1 MPLNNVL
8 VMFTC
13 QICSKGLCSSSNRTS
28 RDYVICPGLQ
38 DTLIRG
44 FSWLYNNI
52 LLTPIIISPL
62 LTPKAKGKTAMIAP
76 LRVKNHW
83 LSGLVGPA
91 MVLCRF
97 QGQRGIYPEG
107 RGWAQG
113 WGSGCPGLCAR
124 PFSST
129 SGPRKTEESNSIP
142 APVLTAPPSAQAE
155 LDGPARMWR
164 ALLLK
169 LFLVSICCVRWCHSE
184 GCELWQFRCGTGR
197 CIPGDWHCDGTSDCV
212 DDSDERDCPQV
223 TCDDSHFQCLSD
235 GECIPDIWVCDDE
248 EDCEDGSDE
257 RQHCPGRTCTSG
269 QFSCSNGVCI
279 PGEYR
284 CDRLTD
290 CSDGSDERNC
300 HYPECTQLRCANGA
314 CYNRT
319 QRCDHILDC
328 RDGSDEANCT
338 QHCNTG
344 LFPCHN
350 GICVPQRYV
359 CDHDDD
365 CGDRSDELNC
375 TYPTC
380 RGNYF
385 TCPSG
390 RCIHQVWV
398 CDGEDDCEDNADEKG
413 CDNVP
418 RECYPGEWP
427 CPSSGLC
434 IPMDK
439 LCDGTPHCPEGED
452 ETNTTA
458 GHNCSIWRCASLSCE
473 HHCHASPDGGTCSC
487 PSGYIVSSNNS
498 RSCIDFDDCSM
509 WGVCDQLCE
518 DRIGSHRCSCREGYI
533 LEQHRYCRAD
543 TSTGVPF
550 LIFSNGRDLLI
561 GDIHGNS
568 LRTLVSSQNRGVA
581 VGVDFH
587 YNLNMIFWTDTI
599 QNKVFS
605 VDMNGSNMQV
615 VLNVSVDYPENL
627 AVDWVNNKL
636 YVVEASVNRID
647 MVDFDGSNRVT
658 LITENL
664 GNPRGLAVDP
674 TVGYM
679 FFSDWEALNG
689 QPGLERAFMDG
700 TNRYGIIGTKLGW
713 PAGITLDIDAKRIY
727 WVDSRYDYIE
737 TATYD
742 GLHRKTVVHGGAVV
756 PHPFGISLFEHNV
769 YFTDW
774 TKMAVMKANKFT
786 DSSPQV
792 VYSTSQTPHGVAVI
806 HQLKQPHV
814 SNPCRVDRGGCEQIC
829 VLSHRSDNGGLGY
842 RCKCRMGYDLHA
854 DGKRCL
860 AVRQFLLFSSQLAV
874 RGIPFNLSSQEDII
888 LPVTGSPSYFV
899 GVDFSAEDDAIFF
912 SDTAKNIIYKQKVDG
927 TGREVLAANR
937 VDGVEDLAYDWIS
950 KNLYWTDPRYR
961 SISVMKLAD
970 KSRRAIIRNLN
981 NPRAIVVHPLIGY
994 IFWTDWYRP
1003 AKIMRAWG
1011 DGSHALSIVNTTL
1024 GWPNGLAIDW
1034 SSMRLYWVDAFFDK
1048 IEHSS
1053 FDGQNRLSLDRITQI
1068 SHPFGLTIFEGY
1080 AYFTDWRLG
1089 GIVRVRK
1096 TDGGEMVI
1104 IRRGISHIMHV
1115 KSFNSNYQIGS
1126 NLCNRQTN
1134 PNGDCSHFCFPA
1146 PDSQR
1151 VCGCPYGMK
1160 LSSNQQTCVEDP
1172 SNEPPTLQC
1181 GANSFSCGNGKCVPN
1196 SYRCDGVDHC
1206 HDNSD
1211 EVNCGI
1217 NNTTCS
1223 PSAFTCANQRCVP
1236 AGWRCDGHNDCFDN
1250 SDEINCPTHVPGTC
1264 PANQFTCANH
1274 RCIPHTWRCDTDND
1288 CGDSSDEADCY
1299 LGSTCHPGQFQC
1311 PDHRCIDPNYVCDG
1325 DRDCVDGA
1333 DEQGCIYNCTVNEF
1347 KCSSGH
1353 QCINS
1358 YYRCDGVFDCSDR
1371 SDEQNCPTRPP
1382 GMCHHES
1389 EFQCQSDGSCV
1400 PSTWECDGH
1409 PDCEDGSDEHHA
1421 CPPRTCPS
1429 SLFRCDNGNC
1439 VLRSWICDGDNDCRD
1454 MSDERD
1460 CPTPPFRCP
1469 SWQWQCPGHS
1479 VCINFT
1485 TVCDNTPDCPNGA
1498 DESPLCNEPL
1508 PDQESCSDNN
1518 AGCTHGCIQGPF
1530 GAQCTCPVGY
1540 QLSNDSKT
1548 CEDMDECNPPGLCSQ
1563 HCFNERGSFRCH
1575 CQEGYTL
1582 EADQRTCKASD
1593 SRQAFLLVASRNQ
1606 IVQDDITTQPN
1617 VVRSL
1622 VRDGRN
1628 IVALDFDSVTDRV
1641 YWSDTSQDRIWSC
1654 HKNGSD
1660 RTVIFNSGVTVTESL
1675 AVDWVGRNLYWTD
1688 YVLETIEVSKLDGT
1702 HRTVLVSENVT
1713 NPRGLVLDPR
1723 DSAHLM
1729 FWTDWGRN
1737 PRIERASM
1745 DGKLRTVIISSKL
1758 YWPNGL
1764 TIDYPNNLLYFA
1776 DAYLDFIDYCDYNGN
1791 NRKQVLASDLVLQH
1805 PHAITIF
1812 EDFVYWTDRYINRV
1826 MRAHK
1831 WHGENQTVMLFNL
1844 PQPMGLVTVHPA
1856 RQPAGENHCLR
1867 SPCTHICLLSA
1878 VGPRYY
1884 SCACPSGWTLAADQ
1898 ITCTRVEDPFLVV
1911 VRDSI
1916 IYGISLN
1923 PEDKSNDAM
1932 VPVAGLQNGYDVDF
1946 DDNEQTIYWVEHP
1959 GEIHRVKSDGTNR
1972 TEFASAAILGSPVGL
1987 ALDWITENLY
1997 YTNPATQSI
2006 EVLKLR
2012 GEIQYRKTL
2021 ITNNG
2026 SPTGAGSPVGIA
2038 VDPAR
2043 GKLYWTDQ
2051 GTESGIPAKVASAD
2065 MDGLNPVTLFTNNL
2079 DHIEFLTV
2087 DIQEN
2092 KLYWA
2097 VTSTGMIER
2106 GDPDGTNRITIVTG
2120 LSHPWGVAVYQNYL
2134 YFTDRDF
2141 EVIERVDKST
2151 GANKIVLRDN
2161 ISGLRVL
2168 KVHFR
2173 ETSAGTSNGCSNN
2186 MGVCEQLCLPRPQGL
2201 FTCACAT
2208 GFKLNA
2214 DNKTCA
2220 PYQSYVVI
2228 STLSAIKGFSLEGSD
2243 HSEAMV
2249 PVAGR
2254 GRNALHI
2261 DVHMASGFIY
2271 WCDFSST
2278 VAVQNGVRRIKPD
2291 GSGLRS
2297 IVTSGIGRNGIRGI
2311 AVDWAAGNLYFT
2323 NAFLTETY
2331 VEVLRLNTTFRRVL
2345 LKTQVDMPRHIVV
2358 DPRNRYLFWAD
2369 YGQLPKIERALLDG
2383 TNRTV
2388 LVSSGIITPRG
2399 LALDWQTGYVYWVD
2413 DSLDMIARIN
2423 PQGGETEIVR
2433 YGSRYPTPYGI
2444 TVFESSIIWVDR
2456 NLKKVF
2462 QASKEPGSTEQPAV
2476 IRDNINMLRDVT
2488 IFDQRSQPTSVQELN
2503 YNPCM
2508 EANGGCA
2515 HFCFALP
2522 GSITGTQDKKC
2533 SCAFGNLAADKES
2546 CVVSRDDYLI
2556 YTTESTVR
2564 SLRLDP
2570 EDHALPFP
2578 VVNVPRT
2585 SVALDFDLTDRRI
2598 YFTQSSGAG
2607 ASKISYISLS
2617 SPTSPPIVVASD
2629 LGAPDGIAYDWINRR
2644 IYYSDYVNQSISS
2657 MSVDGSQRTIIAH
2670 VSRPRAI
2677 MLDPCRG
2684 YMYWTDWGTHAKIER
2699 ATLGG
2704 NFRTEI
2710 VNSSL
2715 VWPNGLTL
2723 DYEEER
2729 LYWADASLQKI
2740 ERSSLMGSNREVIIS
2755 TAIYPFAM
2763 TMFGQFIYWTD
2774 WNTRSIY
2781 RANKHDGSDQTVMIQ
2796 NLPSRP
2802 MDIHVLAT
2810 RKQQQCD
2817 SPCQQFNGGCSHI
2830 CTPGPNGAECQCPS
2844 EGRWYLADN
2853 KHCIP
2858 DNGTR
2863 CQPGQFT
2870 CMNGRCIRAQW
2881 KCDNDN
2887 DCGDGSDELERVCG
2901 RKPIFSYAVPQLL
2914 SSFIALSA
2922 FHTCE
2927 PTVFTCGN
2935 GKCVPYHYRCDHY
2948 DDCGDNSD
2956 EVGCLFRP
2964 CDLNTEFTCNN
2975 GRCIAKDYVC
2985 NGINNCYDNG
2995 TSDEQNCPERTC
3007 QPEHTKCQST
3017 NICIPRSYLCDG
3029 DNDCGDMSDESPTH
3043 CATSTCSQ
3051 SEFRCSTGR
3060 CIPAHWYCDGGADCA
3075 DGSDEPLSCTTLV
3088 RTCNT
3093 DQFHCDDGRCIASSW
3108 ICDGD
3113 NDCGD
3118 MSDEDQRH
3126 NCANRTCSSAEFT
3139 CVNNQPPQRKCI
3151 PRDWVCDGDADCA
3164 DALDE
3169 RQNCTHRSCGINEFT
3184 CSNGLCIR
3192 STYRCDRRND
3202 CGDSSDEQGCT
3213 YQPCQQHQFTCQNGR
3228 CVSHDFVCDGDNDC
3242 GDESDE
3248 LEHMCHTPVPTCPP
3262 GEFRCDNGH
3271 CIPLSQV
3278 CDRSDDCSDNSDE
3291 KGCGINECTDPSIHH
3306 CDHNCTDTPTS
3317 FICTCRPGYR
3327 LMSDGKTCDDINECA
3342 ESPSV
3347 CSQVCE
3353 NTVGSYVCKCAPGFL
3368 REPDGR
3374 SCRQNSNISPYLIF
3388 SNRYYLR
3395 NLSTDG
3401 QAYSLI
3407 LQGLT
3412 SVVAMDFDRVDKR
3425 LYWIDVSRRVIERMF
3440 FNGSNREVVVNG
3452 VLHGEGLAV
3461 DWIARKLYWVD
3472 SFLDCLKVSELDG
3485 RFVKKLTE
3493 HCVDANNTYCFEN
3506 PRAIVLHP
3514 KYGYVYWTDWGDKAF
3529 IGRVGMDGTN
3539 KAAIITT
3546 KIEWP
3551 NGITIDYTNDKLYW
3565 SDAHLNYIEYS
3576 DLDGQHRHTVYDGD
3590 LPHPFALT
3598 VFEDTVYWTDWNMRT
3613 VEKGNKYDGSG
3624 RQALVNTTHRPFD
3637 IHVCHPYRQPI
3648 VNNPCAVNNGGC
3660 SHLCLIRHGGREH
3673 TCECPDHFLTVQIG
3687 GVTRCLPMCT
3697 STQYRCANNER
3708 CIPIWW
3714 KCDGQRDCRDG
3725 SDEPSTCPT
3734 RHCRLGQF
3742 QCNDGNC
3749 TNPHFLCNSNQDCH
3763 DGSDEDAVL
3772 CATHQ
3777 CESHQW
3783 QCANKRC
3790 IPESWQCDG
3799 EDDCGDQSDEDPA
3812 HCSTRTCRPGQ
3823 FKCRNG
3829 RCIPQSWKCDIDD
3842 DCGDNSDEP
3851 LEECMGPAY
3860 RCDNHTE
3867 FDCKTNY
3874 RCVPLWSVCN
3884 GHNDCRDNSDE
3895 QGCDELTCDPSGDFR
3910 CDNHRCIPLR
3920 WRCDGDDDC
3929 GDNSDERSCTPRACT
3944 ESEFRCDNLRC
3955 IPDRWVCDHD
3965 NDCEDNSDER
3975 DCELRTCHP
3984 GYFQCGS
3991 GHCIAERFKC
4001 DGNADCLDYTDETS
4015 CPTRFP
4021 NGTYCPPFLFEC
4033 KNHVCVQPHWKCD
4046 GDNDCGDNSDE
4057 ELHLCLDIQC
4067 EAPFRFRCD
4076 NNRCIYSHELCNSVD
4091 DCGDGSDERQ
4101 ENCQNPT
4108 HGPCTNDEYKCSNGK
4123 CIPLQYACD
4132 NYDDCGDQSDE
4143 LGCHHGSG
4151 HTCSANICEH
4161 NCTDLTEGGFLCS
4174 CRPGYKPRETERHI
4188 CEDVNECE
4196 VYGTCPQD
4204 CKNTKGSYECFC
4216 ADGFL
4221 SFGEPH
4227 GTECAA
4233 QGNPPVLLLPDNV
4246 RIRRFNLSSEQYS
4259 DYVDNAEHIQALD
4272 YLWDPEHEGLSIVYW
4287 TVLGRGSQFGSIK
4300 RAYMTTFNDYG
4311 NNPVKEVDLNL
4322 RYIANPDGIAVDW
4335 VGRHIY
4341 WTDSGTNRIEVAK
4354 LDGRYRK
4361 WLIHTD
4367 LDQPAAIAVNPSLG
4381 MMYWT
4386 DWGRKPRIESAW
4398 MDGQHREV
4406 LVREEDLGWPTGLAL
4421 DYLNGN
4427 RIYWCDSK
4435 ENIIES
4441 MKPDGTDRKIVISG
4455 DIGHPYSLDVFEGH
4469 VYWSTKEKGEVWK
4482 TNKFGGGNKVKVLT
4496 INPWLTQVRIYQEH
4510 RHNQSVPNPC
4520 KNVCSHLCLL
4530 RPGGYTCACPQG
4542 SSPVQFDSNEC
4553 DAAIEAPVAMPL
4565 ACRCMNGGTCYTDE
4579 GGLPKCKCPYGYMG
4593 SYCEMGKSRGAP
4605 AGTAVAVLLAVIII
4619 LITGALAVGVFLNYK
4634 RTGSFIPS
4642 MPKLPSLSSLVKS
4655 ADTGNG
4661 VTFRSGDNVDLGP
4674 SHIGVSF
4681 IDTTM
4686 QMDDNFAMEAG
4697 RQPITFE
4704 NPLYPT
4710 APVSGDPAVIHATQ
4724 VTVNVSGEQL
4734 ENNFVNPAY
4743 RGDQSVGI
4751 VNTTSVSTKP
4761 VPESKWSL
4769 FKRKL
4774 KPSTTFENPSYSEMK
4789 DEKPVGSSGDSP
4801 APEPSPFVPPKPQK
4815 RDRPCTFSPTEDS
4828 FKDTANLVKED
4839 SDV

>member
-1 MPLNNVL
+1 
-8 VMFTC
+8 
-13 QICSKGLCSSSNRTS
+13 
-28 RDYVICPGLQ
+28 
-38 DTLIRG
+38 
-44 FSWLYNNI
+44 
-52 LLTPIIISPL
+52 
-62 LTPKAKGKTAMIAP
+62 
-76 LRVKNHW
+76 
-83 LSGLVGPA
+83 
-91 MVLCRF
+91 
-97 QGQRGIYPEG
+97 
-107 RGWAQG
+107 
-113 WGSGCPGLCAR
+113 
-124 PFSST
+124 
-129 SGPRKTEESNSIP
+129 
-142 APVLTAPPSAQAE
+142 
-155 LDGPARMWR
+155 
-164 ALLLK
+164 
-169 LFLVSICCVRWCHSE
+169 
-184 GCELWQFRCGTGR
+184 CELGQFRCGTGR

-212 DDSDERDCPQV
+212 DDSDEHDCPQV
-223 TCDDSHFQCLSD
+223 TCDSNHFQCLSD
-235 GECIPDIWVCDDE
+235 GECIPNLWVCDDE

-269 QFSCSNGVCI
+269 QFSCSNGACI
-279 PGEYR
+279 PGEYQ
-284 CDRLTD
+284 CDRLAD

-319 QRCDHILDC
+319 QRCDQILDC

-338 QHCNTG
+338 QRCNAG
-344 LFPCHN
+344 LFSCHN
-350 GICVPQRYV
+350 GMCVPQRYV

-390 RCIHQVWV
+390 RCIHQVWL

-413 CDNVP
+413 CDNVQ

-434 IPMDK
+434 IPLDK
-439 LCDGTPHCPEGED
+439 LCDGTPNCPDGED

-458 GHNCSIWRCASLSCE
+458 GRNCSIWRCASLSCE

-487 PSGYIVSSNNS
+487 PSGYIVNSNNS
-498 RSCIDFDDCSM
+498 RTCIDFDDCSM

-543 TSTGVPF
+543 SSTGVPS

-561 GDIHGNS
+561 GDIHGNN
-568 LRTLVSSQNRGVA
+568 LRTLVNSQNRGIA

-587 YNLNMIFWTDTI
+587 YILNMIFWTDTI

-605 VDMNGSNMQV
+605 VDMAGSNMQV

-679 FFSDWEALNG
+679 FFSDWESLNG

-700 TNRYGIIGTKLGW
+700 TNRYGIISSKLGW
-713 PAGITLDIDAKRIY
+713 PAGITLDIEAKRVY

-742 GLHRKTVVHGGAVV
+742 GLHRKTVVHGGTVI

-786 DSSPQV
+786 DRSSEV
-792 VYSTSQTPHGVAVI
+792 VYRTSQTPHGVAVI
-806 HQLKQPHV
+806 HQLKQPQV
-814 SNPCRVDRGGCEQIC
+814 PNPCSVDRGGCEQIC

-860 AVRQFLLFSSQLAV
+860 AVRQFLLFSSQLAI
-874 RGIPFNLSSQEDII
+874 RGIPFNLSTQEDII

-912 SDTAKNIIYKQKVDG
+912 SDTTKDIIYKQKVDG

-937 VDGVEDLAYDWIS
+937 VEGVEDLAYDWIS

-1048 IEHSS
+1048 IEHSN
-1053 FDGQNRLSLDRITQI
+1053 FDGQNRLSLERISQI

-1080 AYFTDWRLG
+1080 AYFTDWRMG
-1089 GIVRVRK
+1089 SIVRVRK

-1104 IRRGISHIMHV
+1104 IRRGISGIMHV
-1115 KSFNSNYQIGS
+1115 KSFNSNSQIGS
-1126 NLCNRQTN
+1126 NLCNRPAN

-1160 LSSNQQTCVEDP
+1160 LSPDQRACVEDL

-1181 GANSFSCGNGKCVPN
+1181 GANSFSCGNGKCIPN
-1196 SYRCDGVDHC
+1196 SYRCDGVDDC

-1236 AGWRCDGHNDCFDN
+1236 AGWRCDGQNDCFDN

-1288 CGDSSDEADCY
+1288 CVDGSDEVDCRKY
-1299 LGSTCHPGQFQC
+1299 LGNTCHPGQFQC

-1333 DEQGCIYNCTVNEF
+1333 DEQGCT
-1347 KCSSGH
+1347 
-1353 QCINS
+1353 
-1358 YYRCDGVFDCSDR
+1358 
-1371 SDEQNCPTRPP
+1371 TRPP

-1389 EFQCQSDGSCV
+1389 EFQCQSDGSCI
-1400 PSTWECDGH
+1400 PSSWECDGH

-1479 VCINFT
+1479 VCINLT

-1498 DESPLCNEPL
+1498 DESPLCN
-1508 PDQESCSDNN
+1508 QESCSDNN

-1548 CEDMDECNPPGLCSQ
+1548 CEDIDECNPPGLCSQ

-1575 CQEGYTL
+1575 CQDGYTL

-1617 VVRSL
+1617 VVRSV

-1628 IVALDFDSVTDRV
+1628 IVALDFDSVTERV
-1641 YWSDTSQDRIWSC
+1641 YWSDTSQDRIWSA

-1660 RTVIFNSGVTVTESL
+1660 RVVIFDSGVTVTESL

-1745 DGKLRTVIISSKL
+1745 DGKQRTVIISSKL

-1776 DAYLDFIDYCDYNGN
+1776 DAYLDFIDFCDYNGN

-1812 EDFVYWTDRYINRV
+1812 EDFLYWTDRYINRV

-1844 PQPMGLVTVHPA
+1844 PQPMGLVAVHPA

-1867 SPCTHICLLSA
+1867 SSCTHICLLSA

-1884 SCACPSGWTLAADQ
+1884 SCACPSGWMLAADQ

-1923 PEDKSNDAM
+1923 PDDKSNDAM

-1972 TEFASAAILGSPVGL
+1972 TEFAPAAILGSPVGL

-2012 GEIQYRKTL
+2012 GEVQYRKTL

-2079 DHIEFLTV
+2079 DHIEFITL
-2087 DIQEN
+2087 DIREN

-2097 VTSTGMIER
+2097 VTSTGVIER
-2106 GDPDGTNRITIVTG
+2106 GDPDGSNRITIVTG

-2134 YFTDRDF
+2134 YYTDRNF

-2151 GANKIVLRDN
+2151 GANKVVMRDN
-2161 ISGLRVL
+2161 VSGLRVL

-2173 ETSAGTSNGCSNN
+2173 ESTSNGCTNN
-2186 MGVCEQLCLPRPQGL
+2186 VGACEQLCLPRPQSL

-2208 GFKLNA
+2208 GFKVNA
-2214 DNKTCA
+2214 DNRTCS

-2278 VAVQNGVRRIKPD
+2278 VAIQNGVRRIKPD

-2311 AVDWAAGNLYFT
+2311 AVDWVAGNLYFT

-2331 VEVLRLNTTFRRVL
+2331 VEVLHLNTTFRRVL
-2345 LKTQVDMPRHIVV
+2345 LKTQVDMPRHIIV

-2369 YGQLPKIERALLDG
+2369 YGQNPKIERALLDG

-2399 LALDWQTGYVYWVD
+2399 LALDFQTGYVYWVD
-2413 DSLDMIARIN
+2413 DSLDMIARVS

-2433 YGSRYPTPYGI
+2433 YGSRHPTPYGI
-2444 TVFESSIIWVDR
+2444 TVFENNILWVDR

-2462 QASKEPGSTEQPAV
+2462 QASKVPGNTEQPLV
-2476 IRDNINMLRDVT
+2476 IRDNINMLRDIT
-2488 IFDQRSQPTSVQELN
+2488 IFDQRTQPSSAQALN
-2503 YNPCM
+2503 YNPCL

-2522 GSITGTQDKKC
+2522 GSNAGSQNKKC
-2533 SCAFGNLAADKES
+2533 SCAFGNLGADGES

-2570 EDHALPFP
+2570 DDHALPFP

-2585 SVALDFDLTDRRI
+2585 SVALDFDIVDRRI

-2607 ASKISYISLS
+2607 SSKISYISLS
-2617 SPTSPPIVVASD
+2617 SPISAPVVVASD

-2704 NFRTEI
+2704 NFRIEI

-2740 ERSSLMGSNREVIIS
+2740 ERSSLTGSNREVIVS

-2781 RANKHDGSDQTVMIQ
+2781 RANKHDGSDQRVMIQ

-2802 MDIHVLAT
+2802 MDIHVLAG

-2830 CTPGPNGAECQCPS
+2830 CTPGPNGAECRCPS

-2863 CQPGQFT
+2863 CQPGQFA

-2881 KCDNDN
+2881 KCDNDD
-2887 DCGDGSDELERVCG
+2887 DCGDGSDELERVC
-2901 RKPIFSYAVPQLL
+2901 
-2914 SSFIALSA
+2914 A

-2935 GKCVPYHYRCDHY
+2935 GRCVPYHYRCDHY
-2948 DDCGDNSD
+2948 DDCRDNSD

-2964 CDLNTEFTCNN
+2964 CDPNTEFACNN

-2995 TSDEQNCPERTC
+2995 TSDERNCPERTC
-3007 QPEHTKCQST
+3007 QPEQTKCQST

-3043 CATSTCSQ
+3043 CAQSTCSQ
-3051 SEFRCSTGR
+3051 SEFRCSSGR
-3060 CIPAHWYCDGGADCA
+3060 CIPAHWYCDGGADCS
-3075 DGSDEPLSCTTLV
+3075 DGSDEPLSCSECSTLI

-3093 DQFHCDDGRCIASSW
+3093 DQFRCDDGRCIASSW

-3139 CVNNQPPQRKCI
+3139 CVNNRPPQRKCI

-3169 RQNCTHRSCGINEFT
+3169 RQNCTRRSCGINEFT
-3184 CSNGLCIR
+3184 CNNGLCIR
-3192 STYRCDRRND
+3192 SSYRLEGTLGYHLCDRRND
-3202 CGDSSDEQGCT
+3202 CGDSSDEQGC
-3213 YQPCQQHQFTCQNGR
+3213 
-3228 CVSHDFVCDGDNDC
+3228 
-3242 GDESDE
+3242 
-3248 LEHMCHTPVPTCPP
+3248 
-3262 GEFRCDNGH
+3262 
-3271 CIPLSQV
+3271 
-3278 CDRSDDCSDNSDE
+3278 
-3291 KGCGINECTDPSIHH
+3291 INECTDPSIHH

-3327 LMSDGKTCDDINECA
+3327 LMSDGKTCDDVDECT
-3342 ESPSV
+3342 ETPGV
-3347 CSQVCE
+3347 CSQLCE
-3353 NTVGSYVCKCAPGFL
+3353 NTVGSHMCKCAPGFL

-3401 QAYSLI
+3401 AAYSLI

-3412 SVVAMDFDRVDKR
+3412 SVVATDFDRVDKR
-3425 LYWIDVSRRVIERMF
+3425 LYWIDVSRRVIERMYN
-3440 FNGSNREVVVNG
+3440 NGSNREVVVNG

-3461 DWIARKLYWVD
+3461 DWVARKLYWVD

-3485 RFVKKLTE
+3485 RFVKKLAE

-3506 PRAIVLHP
+3506 PRGVVLHP
-3514 KYGYVYWTDWGDKAF
+3514 KYGFVYWTDWGNKAF

-3539 KAAIITT
+3539 KSAIITT

-3551 NGITIDYTNDKLYW
+3551 NGITIDYTNDRLYW
-3565 SDAHLNYIEYS
+3565 SDAHLNYIEHS

-3598 VFEDTVYWTDWNMRT
+3598 VFEDTVYWTDWNTRT

-3624 RQALVNTTHRPFD
+3624 RQVLVNTTHRPFD
-3637 IHVCHPYRQPI
+3637 IHVYHPYRQPI

-3673 TCECPDHFLTVQIG
+3673 TCECPDHFLTIQIG

-3714 KCDGQRDCRDG
+3714 KCDGQADCRDG
-3725 SDEPSTCPT
+3725 SDEPSTCPS

-3749 TNPHFLCNSNQDCH
+3749 TSPHFLCNANQDCH

-3772 CATHQ
+3772 CATHM

-3812 HCSTRTCRPGQ
+3812 HCSSRTCRPGQ

-3829 RCIPQSWKCDIDD
+3829 RCIPQSWKCDVDD

-3851 LEECMGPAY
+3851 LEECMGPGY

-3867 FDCKTNY
+3867 FACRTNY

-3895 QGCDELTCDPSGDFR
+3895 QGCA
-3910 CDNHRCIPLR
+3910 
-3920 WRCDGDDDC
+3920 
-3929 GDNSDERSCTPRACT
+3929 PRACT
-3944 ESEFRCDNLRC
+3944 ESEYRCDNLRC

-4015 CPTRFP
+4015 CRECLSSFATRYP
-4021 NGTYCPPFLFEC
+4021 NGTYCPQFMFEC
-4033 KNHVCVQPHWKCD
+4033 KNHICVPPHWKCD

-4067 EAPFRFRCD
+4067 EAPFRFHCD

-4101 ENCQNPT
+4101 ENCQKPT
-4108 HGPCTNDEYKCSNGK
+4108 HGPCTDDEYKCSNGQ

-4132 NYDDCGDQSDE
+4132 DYDDCGDQSDE
-4143 LGCHHGSG
+4143 LGCRNG
-4151 HTCSANICEH
+4151 HSCSANICEH
-4161 NCTDLTEGGFLCS
+4161 NCTDLTGGGFLCS
-4174 CRPGYKPRETERHI
+4174 CRPGYKPKSTERHN

-4221 SFGEPH
+4221 SYGEPH

-4233 QGNPPVLLLPDNV
+4233 QGNPPVMLLPDNV
-4246 RIRRFNLSSEQYS
+4246 RIRRYNLSSEQYS
-4259 DYVDNAEHIQALD
+4259 DYVDNTEHIQALD
-4272 YLWDPEHEGLSIVYW
+4272 YLWDPDGQGLSIVYW

-4341 WTDSGTNRIEVAK
+4341 WTDAGTNRIEVAK

-4367 LDQPAAIAVNPSLG
+4367 LNQPAAIVVNPSLG

-4386 DWGRKPRIESAW
+4386 DWGRNPRIESAW
-4398 MDGQHREV
+4398 MDGQHRQV
-4406 LVREEDLGWPTGLAL
+4406 LVQEEDLGWPTGLTV

-4441 MKPDGTDRKIVISG
+4441 MKPDGTDRRIVISG

-4469 VYWSTKEKGEVWK
+4469 VYWTTKDKGEVWRI
-4482 TNKFGGGNKVKVLT
+4482 NKFGRRNKVKVLT
-4496 INPWLTQVRIYQEH
+4496 INPWLTQIRIYQEH
-4510 RHNQSVPNPC
+4510 RHNQSVSNPC

-4542 SSPVQFDSNEC
+4542 SSPVEFDSNEC

-4579 GGLPKCKCPYGYMG
+4579 GGLPKCKCPYGYVG

-4619 LITGALAVGVFLNYK
+4619 LITGGLAVGVFLNYK

-4642 MPKLPSLSSLVKS
+4642 MPKLPSLVKS

-4681 IDTTM
+4681 IDTGM
-4686 QMDDNFAMEAG
+4686 QMVNPSVG
-4697 RQPITFE
+4697 VVNTSTVSTQPVHVNIIRAQSQKKSTLNTFKA
-4704 NPLYPT
+4704 L
-4710 APVSGDPAVIHATQ
+4710 VHGATS
-4724 VTVNVSGEQL
+4724 VTVFCLQ
-4734 ENNFVNPAY
+4734 
-4743 RGDQSVGI
+4743 
-4751 VNTTSVSTKP
+4751 
-4761 VPESKWSL
+4761 ESKWSL

-4774 KPSTTFENPSYSEMK
+4774 KPSTTFENPSYSEMR
-4789 DEKPVGSSGDSP
+4789 DEKPVGSSGDSS
-4801 APEPSPFVPPKPQK
+4801 APEPSPFAPPAKPQK
-4815 RDRPCTFSPTEDS
+4815 RDRPNTFSPTEDS

>member
-1 MPLNNVL
+1 MHGNASRCRACSANHPQDGGDELPLQSVRDSEDRAKKARGKHQHPSLSPN
-8 VMFTC
+8 
-13 QICSKGLCSSSNRTS
+13 SSS
-28 RDYVICPGLQ
+28 IC
-38 DTLIRG
+38 T
-44 FSWLYNNI
+44 
-52 LLTPIIISPL
+52 
-62 LTPKAKGKTAMIAP
+62 
-76 LRVKNHW
+76 
-83 LSGLVGPA
+83 
-91 MVLCRF
+91 
-97 QGQRGIYPEG
+97 
-107 RGWAQG
+107 
-113 WGSGCPGLCAR
+113 
-124 PFSST
+124 
-129 SGPRKTEESNSIP
+129 
-142 APVLTAPPSAQAE
+142 AE
-155 LDGPARMWR
+155 LDGPATMWR
-164 ALLLK
+164 ALL
-169 LFLVSICCVRWCHSE
+169 FQLVFVLIYCVRWSHTE
-184 GCELWQFRCGTGR
+184 GCELGQFRCGTGR
-197 CIPGDWHCDGTSDCV
+197 CIPGEWHCDGTSDCV
-212 DDSDERDCPQV
+212 DDSDEHDCPQV

-235 GECIPDIWVCDDE
+235 GECIPDVWVCDDE

-269 QFSCSNGVCI
+269 QFSCSNGACI
-279 PGEYR
+279 PGEYL
-284 CDRLTD
+284 CDHLAD
-290 CSDGSDERNC
+290 CSDGSDEKNC

-338 QHCNTG
+338 QHCNAG
-344 LFPCHN
+344 LFQCHN
-350 GICVPQRYV
+350 GLCVPHRYV

-390 RCIHQVWV
+390 RCIHQVWL

-439 LCDGTPHCPEGED
+439 LCDGKTDCPEGDD

-473 HHCHASPDGGTCSC
+473 HRCHASPDGGTCSC
-487 PSGYIVSSNNS
+487 PSGYIVSSNDS
-498 RSCIDFDDCSM
+498 RSCTDFDDCSI
-509 WGVCDQLCE
+509 WGMCDQLCE
-518 DRIGSHRCSCREGYI
+518 DRIGSHHCSCREGYV

-543 TSTGVPF
+543 TSTGVPS
-550 LIFSNGRDLLI
+550 LIFSNGRDLLK
-561 GDIHGNS
+561 GDIHGNN
-568 LRTLVSSQNRGVA
+568 LQTLVNSQNRGIA

-587 YNLNMIFWTDTI
+587 YNLQMIFWTDTI

-605 VDMNGSNMQV
+605 VHMDGSNVQV

-679 FFSDWEALNG
+679 FFSDWEATNG

-713 PAGITLDIDAKRIY
+713 PAGITLDIEAKRVY

-742 GLHRKTVVHGGAVV
+742 GLHRKTVVHGGSVV

-792 VYSTSQTPHGVAVI
+792 VYRTSQTPHGVAVI
-806 HQLKQPHV
+806 HQLKQPQV
-814 SNPCRVDRGGCEQIC
+814 PNPCSADKGGCEQIC

-860 AVRQFLLFSSQLAV
+860 AVRQFLLFSSQLAI

-912 SDTAKNIIYKQKVDG
+912 SDTAKDIIYKQKVDG

-961 SISVMKLAD
+961 SISVMKLTD

-1011 DGSHALSIVNTTL
+1011 DGSHASSIVNTTL

-1048 IEHSS
+1048 IEHSN
-1053 FDGQNRLSLDRITQI
+1053 FDGQRRLSLDRITQI

-1096 TDGGEMVI
+1096 SDGGEMVI

-1115 KSFNSNYQIGS
+1115 KSFNSNSQIGS
-1126 NLCNRQTN
+1126 NFCNRQTN

-1160 LSSNQQTCVEDP
+1160 LSANQQTCVEDP

-1181 GANSFSCGNGKCVPN
+1181 GANSFSCDNGKCVPN
-1196 SYRCDGVDHC
+1196 SYRCDGVDDC

-1217 NNTTCS
+1217 NNSTCS
-1223 PSAFTCANQRCVP
+1223 PSAFTCSNQRCVP

-1250 SDEINCPTHVPGTC
+1250 SDEINCPTQVPGTC

-1288 CGDSSDEADCY
+1288 CGDSSDEANCSD
-1299 LGSTCHPGQFQC
+1299 LGGTCHPGQFQC
-1311 PDHRCIDPNYVCDG
+1311 PDHRCLDPNYVCDG

-1333 DEQGCIYNCTVNEF
+1333 DEQGCIYNCTASEF
-1347 KCSSGH
+1347 KCASGH

-1358 YYRCDGVFDCSDR
+1358 FYRCDGVFDCSDR
-1371 SDEQNCPTRPP
+1371 SDERNCPTRPP

-1429 SLFRCDNGNC
+1429 TLFRCDNGNC

-1454 MSDERD
+1454 MSDEKD

-1479 VCINFT
+1479 VCINLT

-1548 CEDMDECNPPGLCSQ
+1548 CEDMDECIPPGLCSQ

-1575 CQEGYTL
+1575 CQSGYTL

-1593 SRQAFLLVASRNQ
+1593 YRQAFLLVASRNQ
-1606 IVQDDITTQPN
+1606 IVQDDITAQPN
-1617 VVRSL
+1617 VVRSV
-1622 VRDGRN
+1622 VRDGRS
-1628 IVALDFDSVTDRV
+1628 IVALDFDSATDRV
-1641 YWSDTSQDRIWSC
+1641 YWSDTSQDRIWSS
-1654 HKNGSD
+1654 HMNGSD
-1660 RTVIFNSGVTVTESL
+1660 RTVIFDSGVTVTESL

-1723 DSAHLM
+1723 DSAHLI
-1729 FWTDWGRN
+1729 FWSDWGRN

-1745 DGKLRTVIISSKL
+1745 DGKLRTVIINSKL

-1844 PQPMGLVTVHPA
+1844 PQPMGLAAVHPA
-1856 RQPAGENHCLR
+1856 RQPAGQNYCLR

-1898 ITCTRVEDPFLVV
+1898 FTCTRVEDPFLVV

-1916 IYGISLN
+1916 IYGIPLN
-1923 PEDKSNDAM
+1923 PDDKSNDAM
-1932 VPVAGLQNGYDVDF
+1932 VPIAGLQNGYDVDF

-1959 GEIHRVKSDGTNR
+1959 GEIHKVRSDGTNR
-1972 TEFASAAILGSPVGL
+1972 TEFAPAAILGSPVGL
-1987 ALDWITENLY
+1987 ALDWMSQNLY

-2006 EVLKLR
+2006 EVLKLS
-2012 GEIQYRKTL
+2012 GDVQYRKTL

-2026 SPTGAGSPVGIA
+2026 SATGAGSPVGIA

-2065 MDGLNPVTLFTNNL
+2065 MDGLNPVNLFTNNL

-2087 DIQEN
+2087 DIQER
-2092 KLYWA
+2092 KLYWV
-2097 VTSTGMIER
+2097 VTSTGKIER
-2106 GDPDGTNRITIVTG
+2106 GDVDGSNRITLVTG
-2120 LSHPWGVAVYQNYL
+2120 LSHPWGVAIYQNYL

-2151 GANKIVLRDN
+2151 GANKVVLRDN
-2161 ISGLRVL
+2161 VSGLRVL

-2173 ETSAGTSNGCSNN
+2173 DRSAGTSNGCSDN
-2186 MGVCEQLCLPRPQGL
+2186 MGVCEQLCLPSPQRL

-2214 DNKTCA
+2214 DNRTCA

-2278 VAVQNGVRRIKPD
+2278 VATQNGVRRIKPD

-2311 AVDWAAGNLYFT
+2311 AVDWAAGNMYFT

-2345 LKTQVDMPRHIVV
+2345 LKTQVDMPRHLVV

-2369 YGQLPKIERALLDG
+2369 YGQNPKIERALLDG
-2383 TNRTV
+2383 SNRTI

-2423 PQGGETEIVR
+2423 PNGGETEIVR

-2444 TVFESSIIWVDR
+2444 TVFENSIIWVDR

-2462 QASKEPGSTEQPAV
+2462 QASKEPGNTEPPAV
-2476 IRDNINMLRDVT
+2476 IRDNINMLRDIA
-2488 IFDQRSQPTSVQELN
+2488 IFDKHTQPTSPQELN
-2503 YNPCM
+2503 HNPCM
-2508 EANGGCA
+2508 ETNGGCA
-2515 HFCFALP
+2515 HFCFALKDS
-2522 GSITGTQDKKC
+2522 GTGTQNKKC

-2570 EDHALPFP
+2570 EDHAVPFP

-2585 SVALDFDLTDRRI
+2585 SVALDFDLTDQRI

-2607 ASKISYISLS
+2607 ASKISYISLA
-2617 SPTSPPIVVASD
+2617 SPTSAPVIVASD
-2629 LGAPDGIAYDWINRR
+2629 LGAPDGIAYDWINKR
-2644 IYYSDYVNQSISS
+2644 IYYSDYVNQTISS
-2657 MSVDGSQRTIIAH
+2657 MSVDGAQRTIIAH

-2704 NFRTEI
+2704 NFRAEI

-2723 DYEEER
+2723 DYAEER

-2740 ERSSLMGSNREVIIS
+2740 ERSSLTGSNREVIVS

-2781 RANKHDGSDQTVMIQ
+2781 RANKHDGSDQKVMIQ

-2802 MDIHVLAT
+2802 MDIHVLAS

-2830 CTPGPNGAECQCPS
+2830 CTAGPNGAECQCPS

-2863 CQPGQFT
+2863 CPAGQFT
-2870 CMNGRCIRAQW
+2870 CLNGRCIRAQW

-2887 DCGDGSDELERVCG
+2887 DCGDGSDELERVC
-2901 RKPIFSYAVPQLL
+2901 
-2914 SSFIALSA
+2914 A

-2935 GKCVPYHYRCDHY
+2935 GRCVPYHYRCDHY

-2956 EVGCLFRP
+2956 EVGCQFRL
-2964 CDLNTEFTCNN
+2964 CDPNTEFTCNN
-2975 GRCIAKDYVC
+2975 RRCIAKEYVC

-3007 QPEHTKCQST
+3007 QPEQTKCQST

-3043 CATSTCSQ
+3043 CAESTCAQ
-3051 SEFRCSTGR
+3051 SEFRCSSGR
-3060 CIPAHWYCDGGADCA
+3060 CIPGHWYCDGGSDCS

-3088 RTCNT
+3088 RTCNP
-3093 DQFHCDDGRCIASSW
+3093 DQFRCDDGRCIALSW

-3126 NCANRTCSSAEFT
+3126 SCANRTCSSTEFT

-3151 PRDWVCDGDADCA
+3151 PQDWVCDGDADCS

-3169 RQNCTHRSCGINEFT
+3169 HQNCTHRSCGVNEFT

-3192 STYRCDRRND
+3192 SSYRCDRRND

-3213 YQPCQQHQFTCQNGR
+3213 YQPCQSHQFTCQNGR
-3228 CVSHDFVCDGDNDC
+3228 CVSPNFVCDGDNDC

-3248 LEHMCHTPVPTCPP
+3248 HMCHTPAPTCAP
-3262 GEFRCDNGH
+3262 GEFKCENGH

-3278 CDRSDDCSDNSDE
+3278 CDRNDDCSDNSDE

-3317 FICTCRPGYR
+3317 FVCTCRPGYR
-3327 LMSDGKTCDDINECA
+3327 LMSDSKTCDDVNECD
-3342 ESPSV
+3342 ETPSV
-3347 CSQVCE
+3347 CSQICE
-3353 NTVGSYVCKCAPGFL
+3353 NTVGSYMCKCAPGFL

-3374 SCRQNSNISPYLIF
+3374 SCRQNSNILPYLIF

-3395 NLSTDG
+3395 NLSADG

-3412 SVVAMDFDRVDKR
+3412 SVVALDFDRVDKR
-3425 LYWIDVSRRVIERMF
+3425 LYWIDVSRRVIERMS
-3440 FNGSNREVVVNG
+3440 FNASNREVVVSG

-3485 RFVKKLTE
+3485 RFVRKLAE
-3493 HCVDANNTYCFEN
+3493 LCVDDNNTYCFEN
-3506 PRAIVLHP
+3506 PRGIVVHP
-3514 KYGYVYWTDWGDKAF
+3514 KYGYVFWTDWGDKAF

-3539 KAAIITT
+3539 KEAIITT

-3551 NGITIDYTNDKLYW
+3551 NGITVDYTNDKLYW

-3576 DLDGQHRHTVYDGD
+3576 DLDGQHRHTVYDGN

-3598 VFEDTVYWTDWNMRT
+3598 VFEDFVYWTDWNTRT

-3624 RQALVNTTHRPFD
+3624 REALVNTTHRPFD

-3673 TCECPDHFLTVQIG
+3673 VCECPDHFMTVQIG
-3687 GVTRCLPMCT
+3687 GATRCLPMCT

-3725 SDEPSTCPT
+3725 SDEPSTCPI
-3734 RHCRLGQF
+3734 RHCSLGQF

-3749 TNPHFLCNSNQDCH
+3749 TSPQFLCNSNQDCP

-3783 QCANKRC
+3783 QCTNKRC
-3790 IPESWQCDG
+3790 ILESWQCDG
-3799 EDDCGDQSDEDPA
+3799 EDDCGDQSDEDPS

-3829 RCIPQSWKCDIDD
+3829 RCIPQSWKCDVDD

-3851 LEECMGPAY
+3851 LEECMGPSY

-3895 QGCDELTCDPSGDFR
+3895 QSCDEMTCDPSGDFR

-3920 WRCDGDDDC
+3920 WKCDGEDDC
-3929 GDNSDERSCTPRACT
+3929 GDNSDERSCTPRSCT

-3955 IPDRWVCDHD
+3955 IPNRWVCDHD

-4057 ELHLCLDIQC
+4057 ELHLCLDIEC
-4067 EAPFRFRCD
+4067 ETPFRFRCD

-4091 DCGDGSDERQ
+4091 DCGDGSDEKQ
-4101 ENCQNPT
+4101 ENCQSPT
-4108 HGPCTNDEYKCSNGK
+4108 HGPCTDEEYKCSNGH

-4132 NYDDCGDQSDE
+4132 NYDDCGDESDE

-4151 HTCSANICEH
+4151 HTCSSNQCEH
-4161 NCTDLTEGGFLCS
+4161 NCTDLIDGGFLCS
-4174 CRPGYKPRETERHI
+4174 CRPGYKPRGTERHT
-4188 CEDVNECE
+4188 CEDVDECE
-4196 VYGTCPQD
+4196 VHGICPQD

-4216 ADGFL
+4216 AEGFL

-4272 YLWDPEHEGLSIVYW
+4272 YLWDPEGEGLSVVYW
-4287 TVLGRGSQFGSIK
+4287 TVAGRGSQFGSIK

-4361 WLIHTD
+4361 WLIHSD
-4367 LDQPAAIAVNPSLG
+4367 LDQPAAIVVNPSLG

-4386 DWGRKPRIESAW
+4386 DWGKNPRIESAW
-4398 MDGQHREV
+4398 MDGRHRQV

-4421 DYLNGN
+4421 DYVNGN

-4455 DIGHPYSLDVFEGH
+4455 DIGHPHSLDVFEGH
-4469 VYWSTKEKGEVWK
+4469 VYWTTKEKGEVWK
-4482 TNKFGGGNKVKVLT
+4482 TNKFGTGSKVKVLT

-4520 KNVCSHLCLL
+4520 KSVCSHLCLL

-4542 SSPVQFDSNEC
+4542 SSLMSADSHEC

-4579 GGLPKCKCPYGYMG
+4579 GGLPKCKCPYGYVG

-4681 IDTTM
+4681 IDTAM
-4686 QMDDNFAMEAG
+4686 QMDDHFATDAG
-4697 RQPITFE
+4697 RQPVTFE
-4704 NPLYPT
+4704 NPLYAT
-4710 APVSGDPAVIHATQ
+4710 APASSDPAVIHATQ
-4724 VTVNVSGEQL
+4724 VTVDVTGEQL
-4734 ENNFVNPAY
+4734 ENNFVNPMY
-4743 RGDQSVGI
+4743 HGDQTAGAVKAS
-4751 VNTTSVSTKP
+4751 SVSTEP
-4761 VPESKWSL
+4761 VQESKWSL

-4774 KPSTTFENPSYSEMK
+4774 KPSTTFDNPSYSEMK
-4789 DEKPVGSSGDSP
+4789 DEKPVKSCEQSSV
-4801 APEPSPFVPPKPQK
+4801 PEPSPFVAPAKPQK
-4815 RDRPCTFSPTEDS
+4815 RDRPSTFSPTEDS

>member
-1 MPLNNVL
+1 
-8 VMFTC
+8 
-13 QICSKGLCSSSNRTS
+13 
-28 RDYVICPGLQ
+28 
-38 DTLIRG
+38 
-44 FSWLYNNI
+44 
-52 LLTPIIISPL
+52 
-62 LTPKAKGKTAMIAP
+62 
-76 LRVKNHW
+76 
-83 LSGLVGPA
+83 
-91 MVLCRF
+91 
-97 QGQRGIYPEG
+97 
-107 RGWAQG
+107 
-113 WGSGCPGLCAR
+113 
-124 PFSST
+124 
-129 SGPRKTEESNSIP
+129 
-142 APVLTAPPSAQAE
+142 
-155 LDGPARMWR
+155 
-164 ALLLK
+164 
-169 LFLVSICCVRWCHSE
+169 
-184 GCELWQFRCGTGR
+184 
-197 CIPGDWHCDGTSDCV
+197 
-212 DDSDERDCPQV
+212 
-223 TCDDSHFQCLSD
+223 
-235 GECIPDIWVCDDE
+235 
-248 EDCEDGSDE
+248 
-257 RQHCPGRTCTSG
+257 
-269 QFSCSNGVCI
+269 
-279 PGEYR
+279 
-284 CDRLTD
+284 
-290 CSDGSDERNC
+290 
-300 HYPECTQLRCANGA
+300 
-314 CYNRT
+314 
-319 QRCDHILDC
+319 
-328 RDGSDEANCT
+328 
-338 QHCNTG
+338 
-344 LFPCHN
+344 
-350 GICVPQRYV
+350 
-359 CDHDDD
+359 
-365 CGDRSDELNC
+365 
-375 TYPTC
+375 
-380 RGNYF
+380 
-385 TCPSG
+385 
-390 RCIHQVWV
+390 
-398 CDGEDDCEDNADEKG
+398 
-413 CDNVP
+413 
-418 RECYPGEWP
+418 
-427 CPSSGLC
+427 
-434 IPMDK
+434 
-439 LCDGTPHCPEGED
+439 
-452 ETNTTA
+452 
-458 GHNCSIWRCASLSCE
+458 
-473 HHCHASPDGGTCSC
+473 
-487 PSGYIVSSNNS
+487 
-498 RSCIDFDDCSM
+498 M
-509 WGVCDQLCE
+509 WGACDQLCE
-518 DRIGSHRCSCREGYI
+518 DRIGSHRCSCREGYT

-543 TSTGVPF
+543 VSTGVPS
-550 LIFSNGRDLLI
+550 LVFSNGRDLVM

-568 LRTLVSSQNRGVA
+568 LRVLVNSQNRGTA
-581 VGVDFH
+581 VGVDYH
-587 YNLNMIFWTDTI
+587 YNLSMIFWTDTI

-605 VDMNGSNMQV
+605 VHMDGSNVQV
-615 VLNVSVDYPENL
+615 VLNVSVDHPENL

-636 YVVEASVNRID
+636 YVVETSVNRID
-647 MVDFDGSNRVT
+647 MVDLDGSNRVT

-679 FFSDWEALNG
+679 FFSDWEAANG

-700 TNRYGIIGTKLGW
+700 TNRYGIIGSKLGW
-713 PAGITLDIDAKRIY
+713 PAGITLDIEAKRIY
-727 WVDSRYDYIE
+727 WVDSRYDYVE

-756 PHPFGISLFEHNV
+756 PHPFGVSLFEHSV

-774 TKMAVMKANKFT
+774 TRMAVIKANKFT
-786 DSSPQV
+786 DSNPRV
-792 VYSTSQTPHGVAVI
+792 LYTTSHTPHGVAVI
-806 HQLKQPHV
+806 HQLKQPQV
-814 SNPCRVDRGGCEQIC
+814 PNPCSVHRGGCEQIC

-842 RCKCRMGYDLHA
+842 RCKCRIGYDLHA
-854 DGKRCL
+854 DGKRCS

-912 SDTAKNIIYKQKVDG
+912 SDTAKDIIYKQKVDG
-927 TGREVLAANR
+927 TGREILAANR
-937 VDGVEDLAYDWIS
+937 VEGVEDLAYDWIS

-961 SISVMKLAD
+961 SISVLRLPD

-1011 DGSHALSIVNTTL
+1011 DGSHAVSIVNTTL

-1048 IEHSS
+1048 IEHSN
-1053 FDGQNRLSLDRITQI
+1053 FNGQNRLSLDRITQI
-1068 SHPFGLTIFEGY
+1068 SHPFGLTIFEGF

-1096 TDGGEMVI
+1096 TDGGQMVV

-1115 KSFNSNYQIGS
+1115 KSFNSNSQTGS

-1160 LSSNQQTCVEDP
+1160 LSPNQQTCVEDP
-1172 SNEPPTLQC
+1172 SNEPPTVQC

-1196 SYRCDGVDHC
+1196 SYRCDGVDDC
-1206 HDNSD
+1206 HDNTD
-1211 EVNCGI
+1211 ELHCGI

-1223 PSAFTCANQRCVP
+1223 PLAFTCANQRCVP

-1250 SDEINCPTHVPGTC
+1250 SDEINCPTRVPGTC
-1264 PANQFTCANH
+1264 PANQFTCANL
-1274 RCIPHTWRCDTDND
+1274 RCIPHSWRCDTDND
-1288 CGDSSDEADCY
+1288 CGDGSDEADCY
-1299 LGSTCHPGQFQC
+1299 LGGTCHPGQFQC
-1311 PDHRCIDPNYVCDG
+1311 PDHRCIDSNYVCDG

-1333 DEQGCIYNCTVNEF
+1333 DEQGCIYNCTVSEF
-1347 KCSSGH
+1347 KCTSGH
-1353 QCINS
+1353 QCINAF
-1358 YYRCDGVFDCSDR
+1358 YRCDGVFDCSDR

-1389 EFQCQSDGSCV
+1389 EFQCQSDGSCI

-1409 PDCEDGSDEHHA
+1409 PDCQDGSDEHHA

-1469 SWQWQCPGHS
+1469 SWRWQCPGHS
-1479 VCINFT
+1479 VCINLT
-1485 TVCDNTPDCPNGA
+1485 SVCDNTPDCPNGA

-1548 CEDMDECNPPGLCSQ
+1548 CEDIDECNPPGRCSQ

-1606 IVQDDITTQPN
+1606 IIQDEISAQPN
-1617 VVRSL
+1617 VIRSL
-1622 VRDGRN
+1622 IRDGRN
-1628 IVALDFDSVTDRV
+1628 IVAIDFDSVSDRV
-1641 YWSDTSQDRIWSC
+1641 FWSDTSQDRIWSS
-1654 HKNGSD
+1654 HINGSE
-1660 RTVIFNSGVTVTESL
+1660 RAVIFDSGVTVTESL

-1723 DSAHLM
+1723 DSFHLM

-1745 DGKLRTVIISSKL
+1745 DGNLRTVIISSKL

-1776 DAYLDFIDYCDYNGN
+1776 DAYLDFIDYCDFNGN

-1844 PQPMGLVTVHPA
+1844 PQPMGLVAVHPT
-1856 RQPAGENHCLR
+1856 RQPAGRNHCLG

-1898 ITCTRVEDPFLVV
+1898 FTCARVEDPFLVV

-1916 IYGISLN
+1916 IYGIPLN

-1932 VPVAGLQNGYDVDF
+1932 VPVAGLHNGYDVDF
-1946 DDNEQTIYWVEHP
+1946 DDKEQTIYWVEHP

-1972 TEFASAAILGSPVGL
+1972 TEFAPAAILGSPVGL

-2012 GEIQYRKTL
+2012 GEVQYRKTL

-2026 SPTGAGSPVGIA
+2026 SPAGAGSPVGIA

-2043 GKLYWTDQ
+2043 WPKRNFT
-2051 GTESGIPAKVASAD
+2051 T
-2065 MDGLNPVTLFTNNL
+2065 VT
-2079 DHIEFLTV
+2079 
-2087 DIQEN
+2087 
-2092 KLYWA
+2092 
-2097 VTSTGMIER
+2097 R
-2106 GDPDGTNRITIVTG
+2106 GD
-2120 LSHPWGVAVYQNYL
+2120 
-2134 YFTDRDF
+2134 
-2141 EVIERVDKST
+2141 
-2151 GANKIVLRDN
+2151 NKESLN
-2161 ISGLRVL
+2161 
-2168 KVHFR
+2168 
-2173 ETSAGTSNGCSNN
+2173 
-2186 MGVCEQLCLPRPQGL
+2186 LC
-2201 FTCACAT
+2201 
-2208 GFKLNA
+2208 
-2214 DNKTCA
+2214 
-2220 PYQSYVVI
+2220 
-2228 STLSAIKGFSLEGSD
+2228 
-2243 HSEAMV
+2243 
-2249 PVAGR
+2249 
-2254 GRNALHI
+2254 
-2261 DVHMASGFIY
+2261 
-2271 WCDFSST
+2271 
-2278 VAVQNGVRRIKPD
+2278 
-2291 GSGLRS
+2291 
-2297 IVTSGIGRNGIRGI
+2297 
-2311 AVDWAAGNLYFT
+2311 NLYFT

-2331 VEVLRLNTTFRRVL
+2331 IEVLRLNTTFRRVL
-2345 LKTQVDMPRHIVV
+2345 LKTQVDMPRHLVV
-2358 DPRNRYLFWAD
+2358 DPINRYLYWAD
-2369 YGQLPKIERALLDG
+2369 YGQNPKIERALLDG

-2399 LALDWQTGYVYWVD
+2399 LALDWHSGYVYWVD
-2413 DSLDMIARIN
+2413 DSLDMIARIR
-2423 PQGGETEIVR
+2423 PHGGETEIVR

-2444 TVFESSIIWVDR
+2444 TVFENSIIWVDR

-2462 QASKEPGSTEQPAV
+2462 QASKEPGGTEPPAV

-2488 IFDQRSQPTSVQELN
+2488 IFDQRTQPTSVQELN
-2503 YNPCM
+2503 HNPCM
-2508 EANGGCA
+2508 GSNGGCA

-2522 GSITGTQDKKC
+2522 GSNQGTQNKKC
-2533 SCAFGNLAADKES
+2533 SCAFGDLAADKES
-2546 CVVSRDDYLI
+2546 CEMSKEDYLI

-2570 EDHALPFP
+2570 EDHAMPFP
-2578 VVNVPRT
+2578 VVHVPRT
-2585 SVALDFDLTDRRI
+2585 SVALDFDLTDDRI

-2607 ASKISYISLS
+2607 SSKISYISLT
-2617 SPTSPPIVVASD
+2617 SPTSAPVVVAAD
-2629 LGAPDGIAYDWINRR
+2629 LGAPDGIAYDWINKR

-2657 MSVDGSQRTIIAH
+2657 MSVDGAQRTIIAH

-2740 ERSSLMGSNREVIIS
+2740 ERSSLSGANREVIVS

-2781 RANKHDGSDQTVMIQ
+2781 RANKHDGSDQRVMIQ

-2802 MDIHVLAT
+2802 MDIQVLAR
-2810 RKQQQCD
+2810 RKQQRCD

-2830 CTPGPNGAECQCPS
+2830 CTPGPNGAECHCPS
-2844 EGRWYLADN
+2844 EGRWYLADS
-2853 KHCIP
+2853 KYCIP

-2863 CQPGQFT
+2863 CQPGQFA

-2881 KCDNDN
+2881 ICDNDN
-2887 DCGDGSDELERVCG
+2887 DCGDGSDELERVC
-2901 RKPIFSYAVPQLL
+2901 
-2914 SSFIALSA
+2914 A
-2922 FHTCE
+2922 FHTCA

-2935 GKCVPYHYRCDHY
+2935 GRCVPYHYRCDHY
-2948 DDCGDNSD
+2948 NDCGDNSD

-2964 CDLNTEFTCNN
+2964 CDPSTEFACSN
-2975 GRCIAKDYVC
+2975 GRCIAKDYIC

-2995 TSDEQNCPERTC
+2995 TTDEQNCPERTC
-3007 QPEHTKCQST
+3007 QPEQAKCQST

-3043 CATSTCSQ
+3043 CAAATCSQ
-3051 SEFRCSTGR
+3051 SEFRCSSGR
-3060 CIPAHWYCDGGADCA
+3060 CIPAHWYCDGGADCS
-3075 DGSDEPLSCTTLV
+3075 DGSDEPLSCTMLV
-3088 RTCNT
+3088 RTCNA
-3093 DQFHCDDGRCIASSW
+3093 DQFRCDDGRCIALSW

-3126 NCANRTCSSAEFT
+3126 NC
-3139 CVNNQPPQRKCI
+3139 
-3151 PRDWVCDGDADCA
+3151 GM
-3164 DALDE
+3164 
-3169 RQNCTHRSCGINEFT
+3169 SCGINEFT

-3192 STYRCDRRND
+3192 SSYRCDRRND
-3202 CGDSSDEQGCT
+3202 CGDSSDEQGCA
-3213 YQPCQQHQFTCQNGR
+3213 YQPCQSHQFTCQNGR

-3248 LEHMCHTPVPTCPP
+3248 LQHMCHTPEPTCPP
-3262 GEFRCDNGH
+3262 AEFRCENGH
-3271 CIPLSQV
+3271 CIPLSKV

-3327 LMSDGKTCDDINECA
+3327 LMSDGKTCDDVDECA
-3342 ESPSV
+3342 ETPSV
-3347 CSQVCE
+3347 CSQICE
-3353 NTVGSYVCKCAPGFL
+3353 NTLGSYLCKCAPGFL

-3374 SCRQNSNISPYLIF
+3374 RCRQNSNIAPYLIF

-3401 QAYSLI
+3401 QAYSLM

-3412 SVVAMDFDRVDKR
+3412 SVVALDFDRVDKR
-3425 LYWIDVSRRVIERMF
+3425 LYWIDVSRRVIERMS

-3461 DWIARKLYWVD
+3461 DWIGRKLYWVD

-3485 RFVKKLTE
+3485 RFVKKLAE
-3493 HCVDANNTYCFEN
+3493 HCVDGNNSYCFEN
-3506 PRAIVLHP
+3506 PRGIVLHP

-3576 DLDGQHRHTVYDGD
+3576 DLDGQHRHTVYDGN

-3598 VFEDTVYWTDWNMRT
+3598 VFEDTVYWTDWNTRT

-3624 RQALVNTTHRPFD
+3624 REALVNTTHRPFD
-3637 IHVCHPYRQPI
+3637 VHVCHPYRQPI
-3648 VNNPCAVNNGGC
+3648 VNNPCAANNGGC

-3673 TCECPDHFLTVQIG
+3673 TCACPDHFLAVQIG
-3687 GVTRCLPMCT
+3687 GGTRCLPMCT

-3725 SDEPSTCPT
+3725 SDEPSTCPV
-3734 RHCRLGQF
+3734 RHCSLGQF

-3749 TNPHFLCNSNQDCH
+3749 TSSHFLCNGHQNCP
-3763 DGSDEDAVL
+3763 DGSDEDVVL

-3790 IPESWQCDG
+3790 VPESWQCDG
-3799 EDDCGDQSDEDPA
+3799 EDDCGDQSDEDPV

-3829 RCIPQSWKCDIDD
+3829 RCIAQNWKCDIDD

-3867 FDCKTNY
+3867 FDCRTNY

-3884 GHNDCRDNSDE
+3884 GHDDCRDNSDE
-3895 QGCDELTCDPSGDFR
+3895 EGCEEVTCDPTGDFR

-3929 GDNSDERSCTPRACT
+3929 GDNSDERSCTPRSCT
-3944 ESEFRCDNLRC
+3944 ESEYRCDNLRC
-3955 IPDRWVCDHD
+3955 VPNRWVCDHD

-3975 DCELRTCHP
+3975 DCELRTCLP
-3984 GYFQCGS
+3984 GYFQCAS

-4001 DGNADCLDYTDETS
+4001 DGNADCLDYTDEAS

-4033 KNHVCVQPHWKCD
+4033 RNHICVQPHWKCD

-4057 ELHLCLDIQC
+4057 ELHLCLDIEC
-4067 EAPFRFRCD
+4067 EAPFRFRCN
-4076 NNRCIYSHELCNSVD
+4076 NNRCIYSPELCNSVD

-4101 ENCQNPT
+4101 ENCQKPT
-4108 HGPCTNDEYKCSNGK
+4108 HGPCGDEEYKCSNGQ
-4123 CIPLQYACD
+4123 CIPMQYACD
-4132 NYDDCGDQSDE
+4132 DYDDCGDESDE
-4143 LGCHHGSG
+4143 LGCHVGHG
-4151 HTCSANICEH
+4151 HACSANLCEH

-4174 CRPGYKPRETERHI
+4174 CRPGYKPRATEKHT
-4188 CEDVNECE
+4188 CEDVNECAAF
-4196 VYGTCPQD
+4196 GTCPQD
-4204 CKNTKGSYECFC
+4204 CRNTKGSYECFC
-4216 ADGFL
+4216 AEGFV
-4221 SFGEPH
+4221 SIGEPH

-4233 QGNPPVLLLPDNV
+4233 QGNPPVLLLPDNI

-4259 DYVDNAEHIQALD
+4259 DYVDNAEHIHALD
-4272 YLWDPEHEGLSIVYW
+4272 YLWDPEGEGLSVVYW
-4287 TVLGRGSQFGSIK
+4287 TVVGRGSHFGSIK

-4322 RYIANPDGIAVDW
+4322 RYIAKPEGIAVDW

-4361 WLIHTD
+4361 WLVHTD
-4367 LDQPAAIAVNPSLG
+4367 LDQPAAIVVNPSLG
-4381 MMYWT
+4381 TMYWT
-4386 DWGRKPRIESAW
+4386 DWGKNPKIEAAW

-4406 LVREEDLGWPTGLAL
+4406 LVKEEDLGWPTGLAL
-4421 DYLNGN
+4421 DYVNEN

-4455 DIGHPYSLDVFEGH
+4455 DIGNPYSLDVFEGH
-4469 VYWSTKEKGEVWK
+4469 VYWTTKEKGEVWK
-4482 TNKFGGGNKVKVLT
+4482 TNKFGEGNKVKVLT

-4510 RHNQSVPNPC
+4510 RHNHSVSNPC
-4520 KNVCSHLCLL
+4520 KDACSHLCLL

-4542 SSPVQFDSNEC
+4542 SPPLISESTEC

-4565 ACRCMNGGTCYTDE
+4565 ACRCMNGGTCYTNE
-4579 GGLPKCKCPYGYMG
+4579 EGLPKCKCPYGYTG
-4593 SYCEMGKSRGAP
+4593 SFCEMGKSRGAP
-4605 AGTAVAVLLAVIII
+4605 AGTAVAVLLVVIII
-4619 LITGALAVGVFLNYK
+4619 LITGALAAGVFLNYK

-4642 MPKLPSLSSLVKS
+4642 IPKLPSLSSLVKS

-4661 VTFRSGDNVDLGP
+4661 VTFRSGENVDLGP
-4674 SHIGVSF
+4674 SHIGVSV
-4681 IDTTM
+4681 IDTAM
-4686 QMDDNFAMEAG
+4686 QMDDNFAVTAG

-4704 NPLYPT
+4704 NPLYAT
-4710 APVSGDPAVIHATQ
+4710 APVPGDPAVIHATQ
-4724 VTVNVSGEQL
+4724 VTVNVSGEHL
-4734 ENNFVNPAY
+4734 NNFVNPTY
-4743 RGDQSVGI
+4743 RGDQSSGLA
-4751 VNTTSVSTKP
+4751 NTS
-4761 VPESKWSL
+4761 PESKWSL

-4789 DEKPVGSSGDSP
+4789 DEKPPGSSEESS
-4801 APEPSPFVPPKPQK
+4801 APEPSFLPPPAKPPKK
-4815 RDRPCTFSPTEDS
+4815 DRPSTFSPTEDS